1 MHHFTSN
8 KFILAWGGP
17 RDPFLLSQL
26 QRRKGHNP
34 FFKNSWIRLFE
45 QNTSLIT
52 KNTEMPMKTILLV
65 RKLSL
70 KLINMKCDTNN
81 TVIKLPLCGLTP
93 ALMKTQSS
101 PPYFFKVYN
110 EERTRLILLFSCKLE
125 I

>member
-1 MHHFTSN
+1 
-8 KFILAWGGP
+8 
-17 RDPFLLSQL
+17 
-26 QRRKGHNP
+26 
-34 FFKNSWIRLFE
+34 
-45 QNTSLIT
+45 
-52 KNTEMPMKTILLV
+52 MPMKTILLV

-70 KLINMKCDTNN
+70 TLINKKRDTNN

-101 PPYFFKVYN
+101 PPYFSKVYN